1 MTRFVDVAHVQPG
14 DQLIVNQI
22 PYAVDYIEPD
32 GIAFDMQLHTPTGDK
47 VRKCFTAGEMV
58 TINL

>member
-1 MTRFVDVAHVQPG
+1 MTKFVNVAFVQPG
-14 DQLIVNQI
+14 DQLNVNQV
-22 PYAVDYIEPD
+22 PYIVDYVEPN

-58 TINL
+58 TITL

>member
-1 MTRFVDVAHVQPG
+1 MTKFVDVAHVQPG
-14 DQLIVNQI
+14 DQLNVNQV
-22 PYAVDYIEPD
+22 PYTVDYVEPN
-32 GIAFDMQLHTPTGDK
+32 GIAFDMQLHASNGDK